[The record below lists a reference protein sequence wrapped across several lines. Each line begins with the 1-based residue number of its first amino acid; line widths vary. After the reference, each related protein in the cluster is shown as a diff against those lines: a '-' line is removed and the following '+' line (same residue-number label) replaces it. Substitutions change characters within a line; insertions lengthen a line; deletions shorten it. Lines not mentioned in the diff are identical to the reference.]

1 MPQDF
6 KYNYRYSFQGE
17 YPITWDELPNRIR
30 LSNSNTKTDKET
42 FTEDELK
49 DAGYIFVDPYPNY
62 NDETHVC
69 NWTGTEWEITQ
80 FEIADEKHP
89 EKVLPIE
96 S

>member
-1 MPQDF
+1 MSKDF
-6 KYNYRYSFQGE
+6 KYNYWYSYNRN
-17 YPITWDELPNRIR
+17 YPITWDEIPNRIR
-30 LSNSNTKTDKET
+30 LSNGNTKTDKET
-42 FTEDELK
+42 FTEEDLK
-49 DAGYIFVDPYPNY
+49 DAGYVFTDVYPNY

-69 NWTGTEWEITQ
+69 NWTGTEWKITQ